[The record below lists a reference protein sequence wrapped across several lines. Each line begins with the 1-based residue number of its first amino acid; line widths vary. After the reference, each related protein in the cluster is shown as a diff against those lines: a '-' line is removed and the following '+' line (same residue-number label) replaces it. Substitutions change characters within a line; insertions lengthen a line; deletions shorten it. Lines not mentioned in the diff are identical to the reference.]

1 MKHISFK
8 QIFHKC
14 LSVGLSMS
22 MAFQALTLPLSANA
36 AVLNLPNAP
45 VDATSAT
52 VTAKPN
58 FMFILD
64 NSGSMVRDYI
74 STSKSDDAPA
84 LRDGA
89 QCKAAIKNRD
99 GDKISEIKQ
108 DGNRLEIKTSAGTYT
123 VGDYVYITVPELKIS
138 GQPYFSGVYV
148 VKDSNYTSS
157 TCTNTS
163 STATTQIRNPTTY
176 GTTAGH
182 SGYWTGV
189 DAGRYWVNPVAS
201 CYPAATSPI
210 SNSGDTSNHT
220 QWTTAG
226 STGGDPTKC
235 GWYDPYD
242 IVTPAGTCT
251 SYSGASGGREI
262 EVEVVPD
269 GGGDRT
275 FTASE
280 IKDAYIQFSKDYNN
294 NNPANGVIGWYE
306 DSTCLGS
313 NWNNNSV
320 HGFEPPSA
328 TAQVNS
334 LYYNPTITYEPPPQ
348 PNKVTSAYPAN
359 LMPSMTRSYTSEW
372 TRVPKNGLQ
381 LMTAAIKTDPYYT
394 WLPDRGTTDVG
405 SPLTPAAHYWIGYN
419 AVDITYKP
427 EMVYCDTPRRP
438 VDFAADK
445 AWHESSRCK
454 QNLATNNT
462 IAKSPNYPYEFPA
475 KTDGLGTAG
484 LASNPAKTQF
494 YYESE
499 PHQYGVSSKSGK
511 DRIAGVTPGGF
522 YPFGEIYNQANPHYF
537 NITPIEHC
545 TTAQLT
551 DCQLGAASGSYTFPS
566 YVRYCK
572 DPNDANNASIN
583 PVAGL
588 CQAQYTGNYTNW
600 GTNPIS
606 GDFRWARYGL
616 FNRVEIEK
624 NSAGN
629 IDASK
634 NYAKV
639 ASRTDC
645 TGAVGPSGCTA
656 DQEMTNYANWFAYYR
671 TRMLMMKSA
680 SARAFS
686 GLDDNMR
693 VGLMTINDPQEF
705 NGTDANGNGSTGSY
719 LKIDDFTGSSGG
731 QKEQWLTTLYA
742 VPDTIAP
749 TPLRQALSTAGKV
762 FAGKAADVGLV
773 GDPLQFSCQK
783 NISLLTT
790 DGFWTGGLNDGTA
803 QKVDGTPVVHQD
815 STEAPPK
822 KDGLNIANTLAD
834 TAMYYAKGG
843 LRNSTFSNCSNTSTP
858 PLTTEDFCL
867 AVAPDGKKMR
877 TYTMGLGV
885 DGTLGFDKNYYA
897 TVGTSAD
904 FNAIKAGTK
913 NWPAPVPNG
922 PAAVDDLWHAA
933 VNGDGTYFSA
943 KSPEDVTNSM
953 QALFQALNAEVN
965 AGTPAA
971 VSSQRPS
978 SDISSPDYGFST
990 SYIKGDWTGNIVARK
1005 LSTAIGS
1012 FYTTDAPL
1020 WCADAPSPELI
1031 AKGIPASCPTIL
1043 PGMAPASRNIY
1054 ISNGGGGSGL
1064 QAFTFGNLNATQENY
1079 FRSPHIDSLSQWATL
1094 TGTQQAAADE
1104 ANLVNF
1110 IRGDKTYEETS
1121 ATPDNRL
1128 YRERKGRLGDIT
1140 ESDPVHVGNP
1150 PFGYLDTG
1158 YSAFASAQTAL
1169 NKQTVYVGANDGM
1182 LHAFDAAN
1190 GNERWA
1196 FIPTAMLPKLYKLA
1210 DKNYAANHVNFVN
1223 GKATVGDYYD
1233 GSQWRTILVS
1243 GYGEGARG
1251 LFALDI
1257 TDHDAP
1263 KLLWENQNSKLGHI
1277 YGRPVITKKVNGDW
1291 VVLTTSGYNNI
1302 GGTIGGDGHGRFLAL
1317 NPTTGA
1323 IVNEADIGTANIPGN
1338 LAPLSSLAVDPY
1350 TNNESKY
1357 AYAGDIH
1364 GNLWVFDIH
1373 ASSVTKLAELKHGAN
1388 EQPITVAPELVNI
1401 NGDADTLVL
1410 VGTGKLLEYGDLGT
1424 SGVQTLYGIKD
1435 NHSGANVG
1443 TPRSSADFVQQ
1454 VFTTSGQTRQMITTA
1469 AVDLST
1475 QKGWWIDLND
1485 LGERQI
1491 SDSSLVAGVLL
1502 VPTVVSQGDTCSPTG
1517 HGWINYLDY
1526 LTGTPNPGPVAAEY
1540 VDATIT
1546 GLVPLIKTDASGADK
1561 LDVTAFKKDTDVKTK
1576 GPIDHTGGASN
1587 RSRLIWHE
1595 LIE

>member
-1 MKHISFK
+1 MKYTTFK

-14 LSVGLSMS
+14 LSLGLSIS
-22 MAFQALTLPLSANA
+22 MAFPALTMPLSANA

-74 STSKSDDAPA
+74 SISKSDDAPA

-99 GDKISEIKQ
+99 GDKISEIKL
-108 DGNRLEIKTSAGTYT
+108 DGNRLKIKTAGGRYT
-123 VGDYVYITVPELKIS
+123 KGDYVYITVPELKIS
-138 GQPYFSGVYV
+138 AQPYYSGVYI
-148 VKDSNYTSS
+148 VKDSNYTPGST
-157 TCTNTS
+157 TCTTYS
-163 STATTQIRNPTTY
+163 TTATTQVRNPTTY
-176 GTTAGH
+176 GATAG
-182 SGYWTGV
+182 SAGYWTGV

-201 CYPAATSPI
+201 CFPAATSPI
-210 SNSGDTSNHT
+210 TNSGNTSAHT

-226 STGGDPTKC
+226 STGGDPSKC

-251 SYSGASGGREI
+251 ATSSVGASGGREI
-262 EVEVVPD
+262 EVEVVSD

-275 FTASE
+275 FTAAE
-280 IKDAYIQFSKDYNN
+280 IKDAYIQFDKDIDD
-294 NNPANGVIGWYE
+294 NNPSGGVIGWYE
-306 DSTCLGS
+306 DNTCLGS
-313 NWNNNSV
+313 NWNANSV
-320 HGFEPPSA
+320 HGFEPPAA

-348 PNKVTSAYPAN
+348 PNKVGSAYPAN
-359 LMPSMTRSYTSEW
+359 LLPAMTRAYTNNW
-372 TRVPKNGLQ
+372 TRVPANGL
-381 LMTAAIKTDPYYT
+381 LLTTAAKKISLAGSGAMGAVNIGDP
-394 WLPDRGTTDVG
+394 LPPAAIAWWPGAAGTTV
-405 SPLTPAAHYWIGYN
+405 P
-419 AVDITYKP
+419 DITLMR
-427 EMVYCDTPRRP
+427 ELVYCDTPRRP
-438 VDFAADK
+438 DAFATDK

-511 DRIAGVTPGGF
+511 DRLAGVTPTGF

-551 DCQLGAASGSYTFPS
+551 DCQLGGASGSYTFPS

-583 PVAGL
+583 PAANA

-616 FNRVEIEK
+616 FNRVEIVK
-624 NSAGN
+624 DGSGV
-629 IDASK
+629 IDASQ

-645 TGAVGPSGCTA
+645 TGAVGPNGCTA

-719 LKIDDFTGSSGG
+719 LKIDDFTGNAGG
-731 QKEQWLTTLYA
+731 QKEQWLTTLYN

-790 DGFWTGGLNDGTA
+790 DGFWTGALNDGTA
-803 QKVDGTPVVHQD
+803 QKVDGTVVGHQD
-815 STEAPPK
+815 TTETPPK

-843 LRNSTFSNCSNTSTP
+843 LRNGAYSNCTNTSTP
-858 PLTTEDFCL
+858 PLTSEDFCL

-885 DGTLGFDKNYYA
+885 DGTLGYDKNYYA

-904 FNAIKAGTK
+904 YNAIKAGTK

-978 SDISSPDYGFST
+978 SNASSPDYGYST
-990 SYIKGDWTGNIVARK
+990 SYIKGDWTGNLVARK
-1005 LSTAIGS
+1005 LSSSFGS
-1012 FYTTDAPL
+1012 FFTADAPL
-1020 WCADAPSPELI
+1020 WCADAP
-1031 AKGIPASCPTIL
+1031 A
-1043 PGMAPASRNIY
+1043 
-1054 ISNGGGGSGL
+1054 
-1064 QAFTFGNLNATQENY
+1064 
-1079 FRSPHIDSLSQWATL
+1079 
-1094 TGTQQAAADE
+1094 
-1104 ANLVNF
+1104 
-1110 IRGDKTYEETS
+1110 
-1121 ATPDNRL
+1121 
-1128 YRERKGRLGDIT
+1128 
-1140 ESDPVHVGNP
+1140 
-1150 PFGYLDTG
+1150 
-1158 YSAFASAQTAL
+1158 
-1169 NKQTVYVGANDGM
+1169 
-1182 LHAFDAAN
+1182 
-1190 GNERWA
+1190 
-1196 FIPTAMLPKLYKLA
+1196 
-1210 DKNYAANHVNFVN
+1210 
-1223 GKATVGDYYD
+1223 
-1233 GSQWRTILVS
+1233 
-1243 GYGEGARG
+1243 
-1251 LFALDI
+1251 
-1257 TDHDAP
+1257 
-1263 KLLWENQNSKLGHI
+1263 
-1277 YGRPVITKKVNGDW
+1277 
-1291 VVLTTSGYNNI
+1291 
-1302 GGTIGGDGHGRFLAL
+1302 
-1317 NPTTGA
+1317 
-1323 IVNEADIGTANIPGN
+1323 
-1338 LAPLSSLAVDPY
+1338 
-1350 TNNESKY
+1350 
-1357 AYAGDIH
+1357 
-1364 GNLWVFDIH
+1364 
-1373 ASSVTKLAELKHGAN
+1373 
-1388 EQPITVAPELVNI
+1388 
-1401 NGDADTLVL
+1401 
-1410 VGTGKLLEYGDLGT
+1410 
-1424 SGVQTLYGIKD
+1424 
-1435 NHSGANVG
+1435 
-1443 TPRSSADFVQQ
+1443 
-1454 VFTTSGQTRQMITTA
+1454 
-1469 AVDLST
+1469 
-1475 QKGWWIDLND
+1475 
-1485 LGERQI
+1485 
-1491 SDSSLVAGVLL
+1491 
-1502 VPTVVSQGDTCSPTG
+1502 
-1517 HGWINYLDY
+1517 
-1526 LTGTPNPGPVAAEY
+1526 
-1540 VDATIT
+1540 
-1546 GLVPLIKTDASGADK
+1546 
-1561 LDVTAFKKDTDVKTK
+1561 
-1576 GPIDHTGGASN
+1576 
-1587 RSRLIWHE
+1587 
-1595 LIE
+1595 